1 MYNDVRRTDP
11 PSIFLGA
18 VVAIALGSVGANAS
32 PFAYESTSS
41 DQWGTIDL
49 GTGAF
54 TQLGTSAGQ
63 LSGLGEVG
71 GNIYGGLSGSSTL
84 YRINPTDGALTS
96 IGSDLG
102 ISYFDTGST
111 TSGLFAISF
120 LNPSDLYQIN
130 PLTGTATDVGP
141 LGITIQTAGVFTGMS
156 TNSSAL
162 YITTGTRFYSV
173 NTSTGQAT
181 LIGST
186 DGPQIGAMV
195 MLGGTLYGG
204 SDPANQVYTLDT
216 TSGAAGFVANVTNGA
231 SEFYG
236 LAPLTATPLPST
248 WTMMLIGLASI
259 GLIAHRRQKRAAD
272 FAPA

>member
-11 PSIFLGA
+11 PSIILGA
-18 VVAIALGSVGANAS
+18 VLAIALGSVGANAS

-49 GTGAF
+49 GSGAF

-71 GNIYGGLSGSSTL
+71 GNIYGGVSGSSTL
-84 YRINPTDGALTS
+84 YRVNPTDGALTS

-111 TSGLFAISF
+111 TSGLFSISF

-141 LGITIQTAGVFTGMS
+141 LGITIQTAGVLTGMS
-156 TNSSAL
+156 TNSSTL
-162 YITTGTRFYSV
+162 YIATGTDLYSV

-181 LIGST
+181 LIGPT
-186 DGPQIGAMV
+186 DGPQFGALV

-204 SDPANQVYTLDT
+204 AGPANRVYTLDI
-216 TSGAAGFVANVTNGA
+216 SNGAASFVANVTGGA

-248 WTMMLIGLASI
+248 WTMMLIGLAGV
-259 GLIAHRRQKRAAD
+259 GLVTFRRQKKTAD
-272 FAPA
+272 FAAA